1 MSKATSAIRVSLY
14 RSHKRIINKL
24 AIERGVKGY
33 SPNIQFIIEDWWRL
47 RGFRNLLSSQFG
59 SQAPY
64 EDSQSQ
70 APGDD
75 ELFGPADIKAMK
87 SQAKSQAPC

>member
-1 MSKATSAIRVSLY
+1 M
-14 RSHKRIINKL
+14 
-24 AIERGVKGY
+24 
-33 SPNIQFIIEDWWRL
+33 
-47 RGFRNLLSSQFG
+47 LSSQFG

-87 SQAKSQAPC
+87 SQAKSQAPGEDFQSSTDGEDDPFGEWSF